1 MPLAKVA
8 VTDACIFIDL
18 MELKI
23 ISNFFDLDLEI
34 HTTVDVLMEL
44 YPEQR
49 EILKAYQTGDKLTI
63 HNLNDDQIKEIK
75 ALPFPKGLSPEDRSV
90 LFIASKLKDA
100 LVLSSDGLV
109 RNFAGELSV
118 EYHGIFWIF
127 DQLVHQDIMS
137 KKTGVSKL
145 RELLEM
151 NIMYRHSKTKK
162 EAEKRIKEWG
172 K

>member
-1 MPLAKVA
+1 MARVA

-23 ISNFFDLDLEI
+23 ISDFFDLKLEI

-44 YPEQR
+44 YPGQR
-49 EILKAYQTGDKLTI
+49 EILKAYQVGDKLII
-63 HNLNDDQIKEIK
+63 HNLNNDQIKEIK
-75 ALPFPKGLSPEDRSV
+75 NIPFPKGLSPQDRSV
-90 LFIASKLKDA
+90 LFVASKLKNA

-109 RNFAGELSV
+109 RSFAQKLSV

-127 DQLVHQDIMS
+127 DQLVHQEIIS
-137 KKTGVSKL
+137 RKLAASKL
-145 RELLEM
+145 KELLRS
-151 NIMYRHSKTKK
+151 NVMYQHSRTKK
-162 EAEKRIKEWG
+162 EAEKRMREWG